1 MQAFGRNLNLY
12 LLKLEVKL
20 CQSDISG
27 KMACLLTFII
37 PLITLELLRK
47 LDAKVGYIH
56 SNVILIINIWISC
69 VQL

>member
-37 PLITLELLRK
+37 PLNNVGTI
-47 LDAKVGYIH
+47 AKVGCKSRIYT
-56 SNVILIINIWISC
+56 
-69 VQL
+69 